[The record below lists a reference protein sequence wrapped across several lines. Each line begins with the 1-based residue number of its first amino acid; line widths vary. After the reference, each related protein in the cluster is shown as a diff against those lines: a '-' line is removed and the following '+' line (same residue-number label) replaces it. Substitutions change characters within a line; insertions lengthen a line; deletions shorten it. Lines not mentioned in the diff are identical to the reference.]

1 MLTGIDHRGGNPA
14 GVGEGLVVL
23 DVLDNA
29 SRLLSHSSLPGN
41 NLIKEMLFLLTMDNR
56 GEDDDNRAVAF
67 DT

>member
-1 MLTGIDHRGGNPA
+1 M
-14 GVGEGLVVL
+14 VL